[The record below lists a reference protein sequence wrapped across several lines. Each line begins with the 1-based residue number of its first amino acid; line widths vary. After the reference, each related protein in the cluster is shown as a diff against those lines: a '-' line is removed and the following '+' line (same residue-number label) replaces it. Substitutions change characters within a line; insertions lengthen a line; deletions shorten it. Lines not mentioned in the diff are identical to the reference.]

1 MVGRALPR
9 VEVVTLERLR
19 FASLPLAVLA
29 MGGLV
34 VCDDAFLGRVVGSV
48 LATESFRGDTIC
60 VGLRDTEES
69 DCGDCLESRLV
80 GICVADELTVSYED
94 GTLPS
99 VIRSWNGERSKSCWH
114 CIHSRIMVS

>member
-94 GTLPS
+94 GAFPS
-99 VIRSWNGERSKSCWH
+99 VIRS
-114 CIHSRIMVS
+114 